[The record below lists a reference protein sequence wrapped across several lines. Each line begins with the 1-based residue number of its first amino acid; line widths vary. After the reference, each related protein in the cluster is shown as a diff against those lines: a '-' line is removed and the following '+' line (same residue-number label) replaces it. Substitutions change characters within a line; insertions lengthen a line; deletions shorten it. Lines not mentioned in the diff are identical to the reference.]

1 MQKKLEQNHPVVPA
15 DKNAQWKRLLFY
27 LFILALSA
35 VFLGIFSFSTSP
47 FHTEE
52 RSDAAFFR
60 MVGMGMT
67 KGMLP
72 YRDFFDMKGP
82 YLFLI
87 EYLGQ
92 LISYG
97 RTGIFILQIV
107 NLFIALYLTTKIC
120 RLYGISSYLK
130 QGLLL
135 CGVLYFFLPSID
147 GGNLTEEW
155 SIVPLFSCLYL
166 FLRYERSSGTGIQ
179 AEHRLLEG
187 FWYGLCFGYL
197 TFIRITNAALIGAGI
212 IAIGFRLIKEKRF
225 KNLLL
230 NAVVFIAGAVV
241 AMLPAV
247 IYFACNG
254 LLYDM
259 IESLFILGMKY
270 STENS
275 LLSQM
280 AASVRGRSLLLLIP
294 CALILLT
301 DWEFIREKLLAILIA
316 VFTFL
321 AISVGHNTNHYYGIV
336 VPFVAFAGVA
346 LLYITQTAGKKSF
359 QRICALVLA
368 AVLTVSQVVA
378 VKLVVDLTYERLF
391 HPEQFQY
398 IANAQAIA
406 DNIPDDKDNV
416 FAFGVKTEFYTHS
429 GIFPC
434 NKYCGWQEH
443 YIQLMP
449 QIADELD
456 EFFRTTPPSWV
467 VLQKGLTAL
476 PNFLEREIS
485 QNYVMTY
492 ENDMYMLYKRTVG
505 ES

>member
-1 MQKKLEQNHPVVPA
+1 MQKKLEQDQSVLLK
-15 DKNAQWKRLLFY
+15 DKDAQWKRLLFY
-27 LFILALSA
+27 FFLLVLSA

-60 MVGMGMT
+60 LVGMGMT

-92 LISYG
+92 LISYA

-107 NLFIALYLTTKIC
+107 NLFIALYLTAKIC
-120 RLYGISSYLK
+120 RLYGISSYMK

-135 CGVLYFFLPSID
+135 CGVLYFFIPSID

-155 SIVPLFSCLYL
+155 SIVPLFTCLYL
-166 FLRYERSSGTGIQ
+166 FLRYERGSGTGIQ
-179 AEHRLLEG
+179 AEHRLLDG

-212 IAIGFRLIKEKRF
+212 LAISIRLIKEKRI

-230 NAVVFIAGAVV
+230 NAVVFIAGAAA
-241 AMLPAV
+241 AMLPAI

-254 LLYDM
+254 LLHDM

-270 STENS
+270 STEKS

-280 AASVRGRSLLLLIP
+280 AAAVRGRSLLLLIP
-294 CALILLT
+294 CAVILLS

-316 VFTFL
+316 IFTFL

-346 LLYITQTAGKKSF
+346 LLHITQTAGKKSF
-359 QRICALVLA
+359 QRIGALSLA
-368 AVLTVSQVVA
+368 AVLTVSQAVA
-378 VKLVVDLTYERLF
+378 VKAVVDLTYERLF

-398 IANAQAIA
+398 LANARAIA
-406 DNIPDDKDNV
+406 DNIPDDKENV
-416 FAFGVKTEFYTHS
+416 FAFGIKPEFYTHS

-456 EFFRTTPPSWV
+456 AFFRTSPPSWV
-467 VLQKGLTAL
+467 VLQKGLETL
-476 PNFLEREIS
+476 PIFLERELS

-492 ENDMYMLYKRTVG
+492 ENDMYMLYKRTVS